1 MRNDSGIARF
11 VDAQADCY
19 GAVLDELRAG
29 RKTSHWMWFVF
40 PQLAALGRSATAKF
54 YGIVD
59 IAEARS
65 YAAHP
70 LLGPRLRECAE
81 IVAAIQGRTAHA
93 IFGSPDDLK
102 LCSSMTLFE
111 QAAGDEAVYGRVLD
125 RFYGGRRD
133 EVTLRLLR

>member
-19 GAVLDELRAG
+19 GAVLDELRDG

-54 YGIVD
+54 YGIAD

-70 LLGPRLRECAE
+70 LLGSRLRECAE
-81 IVAAIQGRTAHA
+81 IVAGTQGRTAHA
-93 IFGSPDDLK
+93 IFGSPDNLK

-125 RFYGGRRD
+125 RFYGGQRD
-133 EVTLRLLR
+133 EATLRLLR

>member
-54 YGIVD
+54 YGIAD

-65 YAAHP
+65 YAAHS

-81 IVAAIQGRTAHA
+81 IVAGTQGRTAHA

-133 EVTLRLLR
+133 EATLRLLR